1 MPTHETPRLD
11 AKLLE
16 LVYEIK
22 ANIAA
27 IRERQDEDHDRLFG
41 NGQPGELAQMRADT
55 KANAD
60 WITRADER
68 EKTNRKW
75 TATIS
80 TVFGTAFGA
89 IAGGV
94 VKLLWK

>member
-11 AKLLE
+11 ARLLDLLLE
-16 LVYEIK
+16 IK
-22 ANIAA
+22 SDVSA
-27 IRERQDEDHDRLFG
+27 IKGRQDEDHDRLFG

-75 TATIS
+75 TALIA
-80 TVFGTAFGA
+80 TVFGTAGSA
-89 IAGGV
+89 LL
-94 VKLLWK
+94 KLLWK

>member
-11 AKLLE
+11 AELLR

-22 ANIAA
+22 SNIAA

-41 NGQPGELAQMRADT
+41 NGQPGELAQMRTDT
-55 KANAD
+55 KSNAD

-75 TATIS
+75 TAMI
-80 TVFGTAFGA
+80 GTAFGA
-89 IAGGV
+89 TFGALAGAAV
-94 VKLLWK
+94 RWLTK

>member
-1 MPTHETPRLD
+1 MHETPRLD
-11 AKLLE
+11 VELLK

-22 ANIAA
+22 SDISA

-55 KANAD
+55 KSNAD

-75 TATIS
+75 TALIA
-80 TVFGTAFGA
+80 TVFGTMSSALL
-89 IAGGV
+89 
-94 VKLLWK
+94 KLLWK